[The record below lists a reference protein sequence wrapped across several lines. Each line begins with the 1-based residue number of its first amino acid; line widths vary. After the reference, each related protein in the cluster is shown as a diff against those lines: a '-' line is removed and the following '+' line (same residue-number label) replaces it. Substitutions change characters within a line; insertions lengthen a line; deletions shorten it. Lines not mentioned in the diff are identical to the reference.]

1 MTWCNMLRFIYKF
14 IYLFYFPFYP
24 ICINWLF
31 KHTHPYLLYCIWLGC
46 IRSCTK
52 DTSHGSL
59 INRYVVHS
67 QLIDLGNSIEII
79 VHYLLIGGMT
89 CLSHRDK
96 FPMVNELVCMITH
109 WIGPKVNHDLS
120 LSTIM
125 IHQATSLHG
134 LSILKGY

>member
-1 MTWCNMLRFIYKF
+1 
-14 IYLFYFPFYP
+14 
-24 ICINWLF
+24 
-31 KHTHPYLLYCIWLGC
+31 
-46 IRSCTK
+46 
-52 DTSHGSL
+52 
-59 INRYVVHS
+59 
-67 QLIDLGNSIEII
+67 
-79 VHYLLIGGMT
+79 MT